1 MKRILSLIFVF
12 ILMFMLFIP
21 IEANAMTYDYT
32 YENVYD
38 HADLLSDSE
47 EYELSQIA
55 YELGTSHNVE
65 VVFLTFDDAEGK
77 STMVY
82 TDDFYDHIHYNKDG
96 ILFAIDMDNRE
107 MYINTV
113 GSCINALTD
122 AERESVFNSTQSYV
136 SSGKYFKFFEKS
148 SEYAFNKMVSGG
160 VIDEYGSSNTA
171 DERWWLP
178 DMPSIVITIIVM
190 LIVLVVSIGIHN
202 KANKKIS
209 ATNYVAKDGY
219 RVLDRSERF
228 VRTYETVQHGYYRQS
243 SSSGGGGS
251 SSHRSSG
258 GVRHGGGG
266 RRF

>member
-1 MKRILSLIFVF
+1 MKKILSILFLLV
-12 ILMFMLFIP
+12 LMFTFFAP
-21 IEANAMTYDYT
+21 INAQAVSYEYT
-32 YENVYD
+32 YEHVYD
-38 HADLLSDSE
+38 HADLLTDSE
-47 EYELSQIA
+47 EQKLSEIA
-55 YELGTSHNVE
+55 KELGSSHNVR
-65 VVFLTFDDAEGK
+65 VVFLTYDNAEGK
-77 STMVY
+77 SAMVY
-82 TDDFYDHIHYNKDG
+82 TDDFYDHIHYNIDG

-122 AERESVFNSTQSYV
+122 AERESVYDSTAHYV
-136 SSGKYFKFFEKS
+136 SSEKYYDFFEKS
-148 SEYAFNKMVSGG
+148 SKYAFKKMVKGG
-160 VIDEYGSSNTA
+160 VVDEYGTPQVT

-178 DMPSIVITIIVM
+178 DLTSIVITIIVM
-190 LIVLVVSIGIHN
+190 LIVLVVSLGIHN

-219 RVLDRSERF
+219 RVINRNERF